1 MDAELRDLQ
10 RLFEEAQHAKASV
23 RLSER
28 NVVELVLKLQELG
41 LLDADLL
48 HTVSGKE
55 YMTQEHL
62 RAEIEAEIKR
72 LRRISAVE
80 LAASLGVDLYHCE
93 RQVEQVIASNSDLML
108 VQGEIISSK
117 YWDIVAEEVN
127 DTLQEA
133 GQVSIVELAR
143 HFSVGAELLT
153 GILESQLGRLV
164 HGKLGGGQLYT
175 EAYVAKIKAMV
186 CGAVRAL
193 LVPTS
198 LPGVWINLRQELR
211 ERDEGATG
219 GTIGEGGLF
228 QSVLNELVNEGAIKG
243 TLRGGG
249 TSWIPAV
256 FAHSQRS
263 SVEAFFSQ
271 NGYISFD
278 AVRKLSIPQPK
289 QFLQVWLALT
299 IFQIALT
306 AFIADLWFLMARYSQ
321 AKYPES
327 IALETVFVHQ
337 SYISLMDA
345 AAEEAIDAGGWFD
358 ALQLVPSSFGTHD
371 TVALLSSCLSVQKAL
386 KESRATIMAETCVVS
401 SALMKMLMDRFEK
414 ELLASLENSAPAS
427 SVTMSKQLGD
437 GNIAENQSRAPSRLV
452 SSESQLHDTDEYSKS
467 KQISS
472 FQVDSPIG
480 KKMDKKQKADNG
492 AATSKFSRSEMMGD
506 DAIEAK
512 TSRTKKKAGKV
523 RGGKNIPVDDLQL
536 QSLKTT
542 KGSSGRPAAADDSI
556 VPSEELMLDKII
568 EWFPDITGAGVEE
581 CETGRLANSLAA
593 TLRPSLMSL
602 WSTAKQA
609 KFGAKAEARRHRVD
623 SLLTRFNEAYLNFQL
638 FSKALDLFDEEKST
652 ETVLHRHLLRT
663 TASEITDLIL
673 RAHALEQMVEDG
685 ETSLTVELLVIDETL
700 STAQRLTL
708 AKSVPPPASSK
719 AVAMVESLD
728 GKNVQAFESALQAV
742 LEESGRR
749 FKRLDKKTEKP
760 LLQSY
765 HKDLAL
771 QVEKEADPVTLLP
784 KVVALLFV
792 TVHNRA
798 IQIPGRAIAATV
810 AFLQK
815 SIPDNA
821 HKTLMQYQAATVAL
835 LSMLQTSTL
844 EESDCTS
851 DRIREKEEFL
861 VNHMAELKKI
871 ALSSNVA

>member
-289 QFLQVWLALT
+289 QFL
-299 IFQIALT
+299 
-306 AFIADLWFLMARYSQ
+306 Q